1 MLNDLL
7 NLGLST
13 IGEVSASAL
22 KAQHRLDRKAHHPL
36 AGYPK
41 LLAALSTAERSGSLR
56 SEQYVLRRRRS
67 AN

>member
-1 MLNDLL
+1 MLNELL

-13 IGEVSASAL
+13 MGEVSASAL
-22 KAQHRLDRKAHHPL
+22 KAQQRLDRKGRHPL

-56 SEQYVLRRRRS
+56 SERHSLRTKRYS
-67 AN
+67 N